1 MRPQEVRQGHLFE
14 ENNSVHVPPL
24 QREVEEQVTR
34 ELVHWMRALA
44 KINGGA
50 VDNEQDKR

>member
-14 ENNSVHVPPL
+14 ENNSVHLPPL
-24 QREVEEQVTR
+24 QKAAEEQVTR

-44 KINGGA
+44 KVIGGG
-50 VDNEQDKR
+50 VRNEQDKR

>member
-1 MRPQEVRQGHLFE
+1 MRHREARQEQLF

-24 QREVEEQVTR
+24 QKEVEKEAIR

-44 KINGGA
+44 ETIGA
-50 VDNEQDKR
+50 GAGDEQNKR

>member
-24 QREVEEQVTR
+24 QNEVEQQVTR

-44 KINGGA
+44 KIISAGVG
-50 VDNEQDKR
+50 NEQDKR